1 MFSARFGIL
10 LRDARKQL
18 NMSREQLAQRGR
30 VSSRLVAELERGQ
43 RPNVSLESALR
54 LLDSVGVSILAKAPD
69 GATAEI
75 RSASSSALERAAR
88 AERRR
93 QTWTGRHI
101 HLHDEGKSPPP
112 PRSKANRI
120 AAVSDL
126 SRQAYLIAGRTK
138 RSTRSGSSRSR

>member
-1 MFSARFGIL
+1 MFSARFGVL
-10 LRDARKQL
+10 LRTARKQL
-18 NMSREQLAQRGR
+18 KISRGQLAQRGG
-30 VSSRLVAELERGQ
+30 VSTRLVAELERGQ

-54 LLDSVGVSILAKAPD
+54 LLDAVGVSIVAKAPD

-101 HLHDEGKSPPP
+101 HLHDEGKSPHPP
-112 PRSKANRI
+112 KSKANRI

-126 SRQAYLIAGRTK
+126 SRQAYLIAAEPK
-138 RSTRSGSSRSR
+138 RGTRSGSSRSR

>member
-75 RSASSSALERAAR
+75 RSASSSALELAAR